1 MHTHTH
7 TLPLTMPRT
16 PMLALILTRN
26 PNPVGA
32 ALHVVVAARAPF
44 SVPEVQAFQQDVQQR
59 VNPSLH
65 PPRSILWREV
75 FMEPPLRLAFFFL
88 SSRLRGK
95 VVVGV
100 QLAICAHATRIFM
113 GLKAI

>member
-1 MHTHTH
+1 
-7 TLPLTMPRT
+7 
-16 PMLALILTRN
+16 MLALILTRN

-44 SVPEVQAFQQDVQQR
+44 SVSEVQAFQEDVQQR
-59 VNPSLH
+59 VTPSVK
-65 PPRSILWREV
+65 PVARWWREV
-75 FMEPPLRLAFFFL
+75 FMEPPLLLRFFFL

-113 GLKAI
+113 GLKNN